1 MQRTFSTPLPLDN
14 RMTFAPLANSISP
27 ETNTIM
33 PEEVFDYEAALQRCG
48 GHPGPLRRYVDLL
61 EGEYRQLLASAEQ
74 CIARKDAHGLKRA
87 AYKLGWHAS
96 NLSASSTLDSALH
109 LESIGRTGD
118 LQDASKALCELE
130 KELERLRSA
139 ISAISAIY

>member
-1 MQRTFSTPLPLDN
+1 M
-14 RMTFAPLANSISP
+14 
-27 ETNTIM
+27 NTSMSEKI
-33 PEEVFDYEAALQRCG
+33 FDHEAALQRCG

-96 NLSASSTLDSALH
+96 NLSAPSALDAALH

-118 LQDASKALCELE
+118 LRDAPEALHNLEEELD
-130 KELERLRSA
+130 RLRSA
-139 ISAISAIY
+139 ISALY